1 MTEEKKIE
9 TKKTLLKKIEELDNN
24 KKVSFTVEEFKNLF
38 KEKQLDR
45 GWTKEHLLFLM
56 ENTKNG

>member
-9 TKKTLLKKIEELDNN
+9 TKKSLLKKIEELDNS

-38 KEKQLDR
+38 KENQLNR
-45 GWTKEHLLFLM
+45 GWTKEHLQFLM
-56 ENTKNG
+56 ENTKHG